1 MQEVNEAPL
10 AAPITAGSLT
20 DSVVEHAVKH
30 PDQTALRRHVDGTW
44 TDVSAKQFHDEVVAL
59 AKGLIAAGIGHGDR
73 IAIMSATRYE
83 WTLADYAGWFVGA
96 TVVPIYERPRPSRWS
111 GSCPTPAASASSWR
125 PTGTSRRS
133 PRLRTGCPR
142 STSGSWTKA
151 QWTS

>member
-59 AKGLIAAGIGHGDR
+59 AKGLIAAGIGHGDEGSEQV
-73 IAIMSATRYE
+73 AIK
-83 WTLADYAGWFVGA
+83 V
-96 TVVPIYERPRPSRWS
+96 
-111 GSCPTPAASASSWR
+111 
-125 PTGTSRRS
+125 RRHG
-133 PRLRTGCPR
+133 RH
-142 STSGSWTKA
+142 
-151 QWTS
+151 QEF